1 MQTACRIKLWN
12 GTPLPTK
19 RSKLAEVAQSTV
31 EHFWGHTMQ
40 TMKLPLRLVRLRH
53 LSRDEHAKIVRAKP
67 QMRRTRRTK
76 TDIDGPQQ
84 DGESTSNAY
93 QMHIKIIEASP
104 RATISSCTSF
114 HVLNYTVS
122 FCDGAQRHAGLR
134 MLIHRS
140 QKQKL
145 QAVQHATTRSTS
157 RKTCHG
163 SYLFRTE
170 SIRQSAVSSGHIVFS
185 ATPGCHCFECL
196 SLKSHGLWVII

>member
-1 MQTACRIKLWN
+1 MQTACRIKLLN

-19 RSKLAEVAQSTV
+19 RSKLAVVAQSTV

-67 QMRRTRRTK
+67 RMRRTRRTK

-93 QMHIKIIEASP
+93 QMHIKIIEVSP
-104 RATISSCTSF
+104 RATISSCPSF

-134 MLIHRS
+134 KFQS
-140 QKQKL
+140 NPQKSKTKT
-145 QAVQHATTRSTS
+145 ASCTTC
-157 RKTCHG
+157 KD
-163 SYLFRTE
+163 
-170 SIRQSAVSSGHIVFS
+170 
-185 ATPGCHCFECL
+185 
-196 SLKSHGLWVII
+196 